1 MRRID
6 VEERKIRDRNKNN
19 YQVIAIAFLCTA
31 ATFVAIQIDHYII
44 TGRELLQNITRENL
58 NFRIQ
63 IFVLLNNTIIQM
75 FRLNIIIEKKK
86 EYKRKIEKIYSWIV
100 KG

>member
-1 MRRID
+1 M
-6 VEERKIRDRNKNN
+6 
-19 YQVIAIAFLCTA
+19 
-31 ATFVAIQIDHYII
+31 
-44 TGRELLQNITRENL
+44 LQNITRENL